1 MDYCPLI
8 INDMAHRQ
16 FSTIIN
22 AVESKLFSIQRNID
36 DYSRYFNNW
45 TFRNGHSSDKV
56 FRRNTLLNLRNIFW
70 LIVSRIV
77 RSLPVALDEFFSRM
91 DLPVP
96 TKSAFSMKRK
106 LIRSDFFELMSN
118 TVVEEFYRSP
128 RVLKWHGF
136 VLMACDGTRLALPD
150 VDELGSCFGWY
161 HTYQGKN
168 LYPCAKACVF
178 HDTLNNISVCAS
190 VEKKDTD
197 DRISFESHFRQ
208 ASELTGSRTIML
220 LDRGY
225 FSYHMMYVMSK
236 ENQKF
241 VMKARNAP
249 WGTDFIHSGLR
260 QSTVRIRPSKATSI
274 YKNQDWLAEPEKE
287 LVVRLVRFDHPDGS
301 TDVLI
306 TNLTAAEGV
315 SYNDVIS
322 LYRLRWGVET
332 AYGIY
337 KNDEALELFSSFR
350 ADGVLQDF
358 HAAVI
363 MYNLASILSA
373 DAMQDSRRRIKP
385 DMNVVIGLIHNL
397 CPVLAMGPDRAE
409 YRKRIRYIVEE
420 AGHCYIY
427 INPGRSFPRTRRKRK
442 TSGKFYRHTNFSRAV

>member
-45 TFRNGHSSDKV
+45 TSRNGHSSDKV

-106 LIRSDFFELMSN
+106 LIRSEFFKLMSN
-118 TVVEEFYRSP
+118 TVVEEFYRST

-150 VDELGSCFGWY
+150 VDELGRCFGWY

-178 HDTLNNISVCAS
+178 HDTLNNITVCAS

-287 LVVRLVRFDHPDGS
+287 IVVRLVRFDHPDGS

-373 DAMQDSRRRIKP
+373 DAMQDSRKRIKP

-397 CPVLAMGPDRAE
+397 CPVLALGPDRAE
-409 YRKRIRYIVEE
+409 YRKRIRCIVEE

>member
-45 TFRNGHSSDKV
+45 TSRNGHSSDKV

-70 LIVSRIV
+70 LIASRIV

-106 LIRSDFFELMSN
+106 LIRSEFFKLMSN

-150 VDELGSCFGWY
+150 VDELGRCFGWY

-178 HDTLNNISVCAS
+178 HDTLNNITVCAS

-225 FSYHMMYVMSK
+225 FSYHMMYVMNK

-249 WGTDFIHSGLR
+249 WRTDFIHSGLR

-287 LVVRLVRFDHPDGS
+287 IVGRLVRFDHPDGS

-363 MYNLASILSA
+363 RYNRASILSA

-397 CPVLAMGPDRAE
+397 CPVLALGPDRAE
-409 YRKRIRYIVEE
+409 YRKRIRCIVEE

>member
-45 TFRNGHSSDKV
+45 TSRNGHSSDKV

-70 LIVSRIV
+70 LIASRIV

-106 LIRSDFFELMSN
+106 LIRSEFFKLMSN

-150 VDELGSCFGWY
+150 VDELGRCFGWY

-178 HDTLNNISVCAS
+178 HDTLNNITVCAS

-225 FSYHMMYVMSK
+225 FSYHMMYVMNK

-249 WGTDFIHSGLR
+249 WRTDFIHSGLR

-287 LVVRLVRFDHPDGS
+287 IVGRLVRFDHPDGS

-397 CPVLAMGPDRAE
+397 CPVLALGPDRAE
-409 YRKRIRYIVEE
+409 YRKRIRCIVEE

>member
-45 TFRNGHSSDKV
+45 TFRNGHSSDNV

-106 LIRSDFFELMSN
+106 LIRSEFFKLMSN

-128 RVLKWHGF
+128 HVLKWHGF

-150 VDELGSCFGWY
+150 VDELGRCFGWY

-178 HDTLNNISVCAS
+178 HDTLNNITVCAS

-287 LVVRLVRFDHPDGS
+287 IVVRLVRFDHPDGS

-306 TNLTAAEGV
+306 INLTAAEGV

-397 CPVLAMGPDRAE
+397 CPVLALGPDRAE
-409 YRKRIRYIVEE
+409 YRKRIRCIVEE

>member
-45 TFRNGHSSDKV
+45 TSRNGHSSDKV

-70 LIVSRIV
+70 LIASRIV

-106 LIRSDFFELMSN
+106 LIRSEFFKLMSN

-128 RVLKWHGF
+128 RILKWHGF

-150 VDELGSCFGWY
+150 VDELGRCFGWY

-178 HDTLNNISVCAS
+178 HDTLNNITVCAS

-225 FSYHMMYVMSK
+225 FSYHMMYVMNK

-249 WGTDFIHSGLR
+249 WRTDFIHSGLR

-287 LVVRLVRFDHPDGS
+287 IVVRLVRFDHPDGS

-373 DAMQDSRRRIKP
+373 DAMQYSRRRIKP

-397 CPVLAMGPDRAE
+397 CPVLALGPDRAE
-409 YRKRIRYIVEE
+409 YRKRIRCIVEE